1 MSILRKQYT
10 DLMLDLNRLN
20 LGNGFI
26 SEILETI
33 VIESSG
39 ELIQDDIGTF

>member
-26 SEILETI
+26 SEDTRNHGYRKKWRAN
-33 VIESSG
+33 SR
-39 ELIQDDIGTF
+39 